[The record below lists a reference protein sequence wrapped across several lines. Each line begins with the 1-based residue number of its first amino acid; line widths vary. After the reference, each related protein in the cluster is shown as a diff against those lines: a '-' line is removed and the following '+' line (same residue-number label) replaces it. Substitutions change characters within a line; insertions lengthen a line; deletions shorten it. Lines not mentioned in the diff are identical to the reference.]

1 MAGEILDSPN
11 PWVAEHIRRFAETNG
26 NPRPGVN
33 DLLLITHGRRSGKL
47 RRTALAYARDDD
59 RYVVAASN
67 GGADRHPAWFLNL
80 AADPDV
86 TVQVGTETLPAR
98 ARIAPA
104 EEKPRLWQLMI
115 TMMPS
120 YREYEKAT
128 ARDIPVVI
136 LEPSP
141 DLARQYCPL
150 AIPT

>member
-1 MAGEILDSPN
+1 MTQEIFDSPN

-33 DLLLITHGRRSGKL
+33 DLLLITRGRRSGKL
-47 RRTALAYARDDD
+47 RRTALAYATDDD

-67 GGADRHPAWFLNL
+67 AGADRHPAWFLNL

-86 TVQVGTETLPAR
+86 TVQIGAGTFAAR
-98 ARIAPA
+98 ARIAQA
-104 EEKPRLWQLMI
+104 EERRGLWQLMT

-120 YREYEKAT
+120 YRQYEKAT
-128 ARDIPVVI
+128 TRDIPVVI

-141 DLARQYCPL
+141 
-150 AIPT
+150 